1 MYLTGLDV
9 ILIIVMLLSALL
21 AMVRGMTRE
30 VLSIASW
37 VAGAVATIYFFP
49 MFRDSVRDILQPN
62 WLADIV
68 LALGIFIVTLMIVS
82 FITMRISD
90 FILDSRIGPL
100 DRTLG
105 FFFGL
110 GRGLLLV
117 IIAFVFFD
125 WLVPPANQPGW
136 IRDAR
141 SAPMLRDAG
150 DKIIAMLPDDPE
162 SAILKRLKE
171 RVGGDEPEA
180 TPTDPDAE
188 PKPGEP
194 GYQESQRNGLNQLL
208 EGAGKAGSNG
218 QAQ

>member
-90 FILDSRIGPL
+90 FILSNRRGPIGRRGIRASELPSATEPL
-100 DRTLG
+100 ITLLTSQHNAPCQHSKTVSPDVRSGPWIAKKLHSLASSIAAPTRTL
-105 FFFGL
+105 
-110 GRGLLLV
+110 
-117 IIAFVFFD
+117 
-125 WLVPPANQPGW
+125 
-136 IRDAR
+136 
-141 SAPMLRDAG
+141 
-150 DKIIAMLPDDPE
+150 
-162 SAILKRLKE
+162 
-171 RVGGDEPEA
+171 
-180 TPTDPDAE
+180 
-188 PKPGEP
+188 
-194 GYQESQRNGLNQLL
+194 
-208 EGAGKAGSNG
+208 
-218 QAQ
+218 